1 MRFSRRAADNWRRE
15 VPGARWF
22 KADLHIHTIDDH
34 PGGRAKMPNGL
45 KGDPTSP
52 EFQERYARRFL
63 QALVKKGIQVAGLTP
78 HSPFA
83 NGTSNSSTVW
93 KIVEEWNEGND
104 DDGVPF
110 REKIYALFPGFEPS
124 FNEGKDGLHF
134 LFLFDPE
141 IGLDYFFKVFN
152 LIMGGI
158 TPWKDG
164 RLQLS
169 GKRAD
174 EGFKQITEFHERE
187 CLENNTGN
195 EIWSHLVLASHVDNN
210 KGLLTAKKSQVLQL
224 FDHTAIAGLEL
235 GGNKNPEEVMRER
248 SWLPKGMREH
258 GQAFF
263 HGGDV
268 YSLEDIGRRFTW
280 IKLAVPRIE
289 ALRQAF
295 VASDSRMRMGFETGE
310 DGKLQPISDSPDENH
325 QNRPWLRTVTI
336 TGGISFFGGE
346 DDHKSRETQFS
357 FSPDL
362 TCIIGGSMTGKST
375 ILDGLRIYTGAEM
388 PVDRLVSKQVE
399 ARGNLF
405 SAGSSKI
412 EIDCPGQD
420 PTAPLSKRWPAY
432 FFSQNELQRLTQADV
447 AIEDILARLDSA
459 EIEDI
464 ECRSEQLR
472 DLDRQMI
479 EIMKQIEQSDERIA
493 EAEQALNRAE
503 KADEEMTVY
512 KEAGFRR
519 FQQANRDRLT
529 WTNRHSEAINLRKDL
544 LSVFNRHSD
553 VEELSEVD
561 TEQLKLI
568 EVDFDAQDISER
580 WERIVERMKKVI
592 DETSHWIADVQKV
605 IAAMDENELK
615 IREELERNL
624 SKQGLSMTKLQ
635 EIKMLSRQAA
645 FRSNYAKAHET
656 ESGKRDRLYDD
667 LRRKRET
674 RLIVLKEQR
683 EAFDRVIE
691 RIQQKFGE
699 RIRVRRVENGDF
711 KPLEK
716 YLLGLKLKGVSRW
729 WNDLLPDK
737 KPSPED
743 LVTCIASGTLDKI
756 GMSDA
761 VQYSF
766 TEMIPASKNL
776 MLVALRCPDRYLLE
790 YRLEG
795 NEYRSLNELSGGKKI
810 SLLLSLLLETND
822 SRPLVI
828 DQPEDELDNR
838 FLSESVLPALKR
850 LRGRRQVIV
859 ATHNANIVVNGDAD
873 MVIQLD
879 ADADHGWI
887 ACAGTIEEPVV
898 RDAIVRSVDGGK
910 EAFRL
915 RRRKYGF

>member
-45 KGDPTSP
+45 NGDPTSP
-52 EFQERYARRFL
+52 EFQERYARMFL

-78 HSPFA
+78 HSPLA
-83 NGTSNSSTVW
+83 GNDTNSSVVW
-93 KIVEEWNEGND
+93 KIIEKWNEGND
-104 DDGVPF
+104 EDGVPF

-124 FNEGKDGLHF
+124 FNEGKDGMHL

-141 IGLDYFFKVFN
+141 IGRQRFLNAFN
-152 LIMGGI
+152 LVMGSI
-158 TPWKDG
+158 SPWKDG

-169 GKRAD
+169 GKRTD
-174 EGFKQITEFHERE
+174 EVFEELASFRKRE
-187 CLENNTGN
+187 CPVNNVRDDKWN
-195 EIWSHLVLASHVDNN
+195 YLVLAPHVDKN
-210 KGLLTAKKSQVLQL
+210 KGLLDAKKSQVLQL
-224 FDHTAIAGLEL
+224 FNHTAIAGLEL
-235 GGNKNPEEVMRER
+235 GNKQVPEEVMRER

-258 GQAFF
+258 RQAFF

-268 YSLEDIGRRFTW
+268 YSLEDIGRRYTW
-280 IKLAVPRIE
+280 FKLAVPRIE

-295 VASDSRMRMGFETGE
+295 VASDSRMRMDFKTGE

-325 QNRPWLRTVTI
+325 QNRPWIRTVTI

-346 DDHKSRETQFS
+346 DDHKSRVTQFS

-375 ILDGLRIYTGAEM
+375 LLDGLRVYTGAEM
-388 PVDRLVSKQVE
+388 PVDRHVSKQVE
-399 ARGNLF
+399 ARGTLF

-420 PTAPLSKRWPAY
+420 PTAPLSKHWPAY

-447 AIEDILARLDSA
+447 AVEEILARLDSA

-479 EIMKQIEQSDERIA
+479 EIMKQIEQSDEQIA
-493 EAEQALNRAE
+493 EAEQALNRSE
-503 KADEEMTVY
+503 KADEKMTVY
-512 KEAGFRR
+512 KESGFRR
-519 FQQANRDRLT
+519 FQQANRDRQI
-529 WTNRHSEAINLRKDL
+529 WTNRHSEAVDLRKDL
-544 LSVFNRHSD
+544 LSVFNRYSN

-568 EVDFDAQDISER
+568 EVDFDVQDISER
-580 WERIVERMKKVI
+580 WERIVESLKKDI
-592 DETSHWIADVQKV
+592 DETSQWIADVQKV
-605 IAAMDENELK
+605 IDAMDENELK
-615 IREELERNL
+615 IREEFERNL
-624 SKQGLSMTKLQ
+624 SKQGLSMIKLQ

-656 ESGKRDRLYDD
+656 ERCKRDRLYAD
-667 LRRKRET
+667 LKSKRNT
-674 RLIVLKEQR
+674 RFTVLKEQR

-691 RIQQKFGE
+691 RIRQKFGK

-711 KPLEK
+711 RPLEK
-716 YLLGLKLKGVSRW
+716 YLLGLKQKGVSRW
-729 WNDLLPDK
+729 WNDLSPDN
-737 KPSPED
+737 KPSPEE
-743 LVTCIASGTLDKI
+743 LVKCIASGTLDKI

-766 TEMIPASKNL
+766 LEMIPVSKNL
-776 MLVALRCPDRYLLE
+776 MLLALRCPDRYLLE
-790 YRLEG
+790 YKLEG
-795 NEYRSLNELSGGKKI
+795 DEYRSLNELSGGKKI

-850 LRGRRQVIV
+850 LRGQRQVIV
-859 ATHNANIVVNGDAD
+859 ATHNADIVVNGDAD

-879 ADADHGWI
+879 ANSTHGWV
-887 ACAGTIEEPVV
+887 ACSGTIEESAV
-898 RDAIVRSVDGGK
+898 RDSIVRSVDGGK